1 MKTVCKLNKC
11 NGCMACVSVC
21 PKNCIKIKDSIESLN
36 AEIDEIRCIDCKKC
50 EKACPN
56 IGIVNKKKPIN
67 WKQGWA
73 MPEIRINSTS
83 GGVASAII
91 ESFIKIGGYVSACH
105 FKNGNF
111 VFEITNNLE
120 IAKTFSGSKYVK
132 SNPTGIY
139 DQIKDRLKTHKVLFI
154 GLPCQV
160 AAVKNYFK
168 EEDNLYTIDLIC
180 HGTPSAK
187 LLEGY
192 LLEKGYQL
200 SKFKNISF
208 RGESGVKRIDKSK
221 KIILSKTLD
230 YYLCA
235 FLESISLTENCYSC
249 QFACLERT
257 SDITLGDSW
266 GTHLK
271 KEVKK
276 GVSLILV
283 QTNKGKVLLEMSEL
297 ELVDIDLNIAINNN
311 HQLSHPSI
319 LSAKR
324 KRFFN
329 LVKNGKTFRFATL
342 CTLPGMVI
350 KQKIKSVLILLHL
363 VDYHDDEGYRITLI
377 K

>member
-1 MKTVCKLNKC
+1 
-11 NGCMACVSVC
+11 
-21 PKNCIKIKDSIESLN
+21 
-36 AEIDEIRCIDCKKC
+36 
-50 EKACPN
+50 
-56 IGIVNKKKPIN
+56 
-67 WKQGWA
+67 

-132 SNPTGIY
+132 SNPIGIY

-160 AAVKNYFK
+160 AAVKNYF
-168 EEDNLYTIDLIC
+168 EDEDNLYTIDLIC

-221 KIILSKTLD
+221 KNNSIQNIRLLSLCFFRVDQFNRELLFLPICLSRKNFR
-230 YYLCA
+230 YY
-235 FLESISLTENCYSC
+235 
-249 QFACLERT
+249 
-257 SDITLGDSW
+257 
-266 GTHLK
+266 
-271 KEVKK
+271 
-276 GVSLILV
+276 
-283 QTNKGKVLLEMSEL
+283 
-297 ELVDIDLNIAINNN
+297 
-311 HQLSHPSI
+311 
-319 LSAKR
+319 
-324 KRFFN
+324 
-329 LVKNGKTFRFATL
+329 FR
-342 CTLPGMVI
+342 
-350 KQKIKSVLILLHL
+350 
-363 VDYHDDEGYRITLI
+363 
-377 K
+377 